1 MAKGNVMSTSTRW
14 GGRIVPSKHPLKV
27 GMHATRG
34 KLRGIVIETGFTA
47 TTWKGRSIQSPT
59 VALSTSE
66 GLLVDIPVRD
76 LN

>member
-1 MAKGNVMSTSTRW
+1 MSTSTRW
-14 GGRIVPSKHPLKV
+14 DGLMSPSKHPLKV

-34 KLRGIVIETGFTA
+34 QLRGIVIDTGFMP
-47 TTWKGRSIQSPT
+47 TTWKGRSIQSPI
-59 VALSTSE
+59 VSLSTSE